1 MKPVLKALRLAAA
14 AVALCLPALAG
25 AETPAIAPDRDI
37 ADAYRLGAGDRV
49 KVTVFG
55 ESDLSGTF
63 EVSSTSIIAMPL
75 IGEIEAGGR
84 TVRQLEGQITRK
96 LLDGYLKDP
105 QVGAEV
111 VNYRPF
117 YIIGEVRRPGSYE
130 YVNGM
135 TVLNAVALGGG
146 FTHRARERKVWLT
159 RGGDRDRKET
169 MVEATTVIMPGD
181 VIRVAERFF

>member
-1 MKPVLKALRLAAA
+1 MKPVLRTLRLAVAA
-14 AVALCLPALAG
+14 AVLCLPALAG
-25 AETPAIAPDRDI
+25 AEPLAVSPDRDI
-37 ADAYRLGAGDRV
+37 ADAYTLGAGDRV

-63 EVSSTSIIAMPL
+63 EVSSTAIISMPL
-75 IGEIEAGGR
+75 IGEVEAGGR
-84 TVRQLEGQITRK
+84 TVRELESQITQK

-117 YIIGEVRRPGSYE
+117 YIIGEVRQPGSYA

-146 FTHRARERKVWLT
+146 FTHRARESKVWLT
-159 RGGDRDRKET
+159 RGGDQVKKEV
-169 MVEATTVIMPGD
+169 MVEATTPIMPGD